1 MTSNNANVY
10 MIIQNYAKLTLENF
24 TLDAAHLEYL
34 PVYAVSNNF
43 GELNVHG
50 DSHINAG
57 E

>member
-24 TLDAAHLEYL
+24 TLDAAGLQYL

>member
-24 TLDAAHLEYL
+24 TLDATNLGYL
-34 PVYAVSNNF
+34 LVYAVSNNF

-50 DSHINAG
+50 DSYIKTKQ
-57 E
+57 

>member
-1 MTSNNANVY
+1 

-24 TLDAAHLEYL
+24 TLDAAGLQYL